1 MTIFVE
7 RLNVSLKHV
16 PISSGL
22 LFRDLCKIPLF
33 LISPNNRSPNPGC
46 QLFFVTNSP
55 FFLPGH
61 PIIGHPGCLLGGNGR
76 NYPVG
81 GFQQVQ
87 TLRLQMALRT
97 HFAQTKIGC
106 LSIAEFRHKALFDH
120 ITGFEKC
127 RLRFVC
133 ASFSERLRWALH
145 IMPSSNWGS
154 CSFQTAFCHSIENTD
169 MLSLVNFTS

>member
-1 MTIFVE
+1 MSALNTCRFLQDCYLEIFA
-7 RLNVSLKHV
+7 KY
-16 PISSGL
+16 
-22 LFRDLCKIPLF
+22 PLF
-33 LISPNNRSPNPGC
+33 LISPNSRSPNPGC

-55 FFLPGH
+55 FFLPGY

-106 LSIAEFRHKALFDH
+106 PSIAEFRPKALFDH
-120 ITGFEKC
+120 ITVSKNVGD
-127 RLRFVC
+127 
-133 ASFSERLRWALH
+133 ASFAL
-145 IMPSSNWGS
+145 PSASG
-154 CSFQTAFCHSIENTD
+154 CGGLCT
-169 MLSLVNFTS
+169 